1 MLALGPAAVGILA
14 LPLINHCS
22 FVQSSELE
30 AGQHVFTTGGCYSAG
45 WHACTGFCGDGVA
58 EGGSKCPPG
67 PDRSRLLSPLNNSAH
82 PPGGDAEGRFIW
94 ALQSLGTLAV
104 FLITSS
110 TVAALHPLAP
120 SARLMTTAGACL
132 LLLPLLLVPH
142 GSGGFLSKKAP
153 GRLELDLAMYDEEE
167 ECEGNGDA
175 ADDHLRQPMLSPP
188 DVEQSPGAAAA
199 PTAQQQQRQQQQQQ
213 LQAPRRIFPDIGP
226 AQILRTANFWL
237 LFTVCTIG
245 MGSGALGLLL
255 CCLLLVFPAC
265 LSTFCWSRT
274 VLQRGCM
281 NVSFITLAPPLHRQ
295 LLQASRF

>member
-142 GSGGFLSKKAP
+142 G
-153 GRLELDLAMYDEEE
+153 
-167 ECEGNGDA
+167 NGDA

-199 PTAQQQQRQQQQQQ
+199 PTAQQQQRQQQKQQ

-226 AQILRTANFWL
+226 AQSLRTANFWL

>member
-132 LLLPLLLVPH
+132 LL
-142 GSGGFLSKKAP
+142 
-153 GRLELDLAMYDEEE
+153 
-167 ECEGNGDA
+167 
-175 ADDHLRQPMLSPP
+175 
-188 DVEQSPGAAAA
+188 
-199 PTAQQQQRQQQQQQ
+199 
-213 LQAPRRIFPDIGP
+213 QAPRRIFPDIGP
-226 AQILRTANFWL
+226 AQSLRTANFWL